1 MIVGIGLDLVEVA
14 RIEKAGKIDRF
25 YTRNFTAAE
34 IALFD
39 SKKPRAQ
46 TVAGNF
52 AAKEAVLKS
61 LGCGLFDMPLIDIEV
76 LRKESGQPYAVLH
89 GQAKQIADDLRV
101 SNIHL
106 SITHTAQV
114 AAAQAVAEKD

>member
-1 MIVGIGLDLVEVA
+1 VA

-25 YTRNFTAAE
+25 FTRNFTKKE
-34 IALFD
+34 IDLFN

-61 LGCGLFDMPLIDIEV
+61 LGCGLFDMQLIDIEV
-76 LRKESGQPYAVLH
+76 LRADSGQPYAVLH
-89 GQAKQIADDLRV
+89 GKAKQIADDLGV
-101 SNIHL
+101 SKIHL
-106 SITHTAQV
+106 SITHTAQI
-114 AAAQAVAEKD
+114 AAAQAVAEKI